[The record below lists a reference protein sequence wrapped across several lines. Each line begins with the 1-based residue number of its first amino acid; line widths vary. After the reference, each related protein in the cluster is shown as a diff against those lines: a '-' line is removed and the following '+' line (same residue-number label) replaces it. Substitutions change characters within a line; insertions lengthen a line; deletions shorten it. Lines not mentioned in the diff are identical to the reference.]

1 MKIRI
6 AKKHASQFMA
16 GKREYP
22 VKVEWLSPF
31 TEGSVYKVVYK
42 LPTPVLRE
50 VGKLAGR
57 RGWNGFYWNAPTLLA
72 IVDKDGE
79 LCPPVGGW
87 GTEKLSIA
95 AKVLKREGLL

>member
-1 MKIRI
+1 MKIRV
-6 AKKHASQFMA
+6 AKKHAHQFIT

-31 TEGSVYKVVYK
+31 TEGRVYKVEYC
-42 LPTPVLRE
+42 LPVKDLRE

-57 RGWNGFYWNAPTLLA
+57 RGWGGCHWDAPTLLA
-72 IVDKDGE
+72 IVDRDGE

-87 GTEKLSIA
+87 ETEKLPIA
-95 AKVLKREGLL
+95 AKVFKREGLL